1 MLAKDSDVPVFVHKW
16 PRNMKPFYM
25 KVDPKNSELV
35 LNSDLIGTEGA
46 GELIGGSQREDDY
59 DTLKIAIEKDGL
71 SGPEYQWYLDLRKY
85 GSVPH
90 SGFGLG
96 LERTVGWICGVKH
109 IRETIPFPRM
119 INRVRP

>member
-1 MLAKDSDVPVFVHKW
+1 M
-16 PRNMKPFYM
+16 
-25 KVDPKNSELV
+25 V
-35 LNSDLIGTEGA
+35 LNNDLIGTEGA

-59 DTLKIAIEKDGL
+59 DILKKAIEHEGL
-71 SGPEYQWYLDLRKY
+71 EGPEYQWYLDLRKY

-96 LERTVGWICGVKH
+96 LERTVGWICGVHH

-119 INRVRP
+119 ISRMRP